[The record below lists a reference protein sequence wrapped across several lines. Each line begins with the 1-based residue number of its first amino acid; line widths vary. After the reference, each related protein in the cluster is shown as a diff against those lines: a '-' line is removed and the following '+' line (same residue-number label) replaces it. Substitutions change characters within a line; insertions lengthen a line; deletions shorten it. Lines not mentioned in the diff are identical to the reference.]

1 MPCNPLTGRIH
12 TALAAVAVLALAAC
26 SDLTT
31 PVQPESQAMP
41 APIVSSNIP
50 EFVPGEVLVKY
61 RDGTDAVTTATVAS
75 RFRISMVRIGL
86 ANTFNVMR
94 APVGEEYALAARLSA
109 DPNVEY
115 AEPNYLRHTDAID
128 SRLWAFYNRGGLN
141 MSFFNDPSGRTGPLP
156 ASYASI
162 LDADIDN
169 VEGYAAGGSD
179 VTIGSIDTGVD
190 FTHPEF
196 TGRLIAGKDWVNNDN
211 DPSDTP
217 DEGHG
222 THTTGTMAG
231 STVGVAGVSGAA
243 PHVKVYVQRVCG
255 PSGCPTSAI
264 INAITAATNYLDAGG
279 KHLVAINLSL
289 GGTSESTG
297 EKNAIKKATDAGIL
311 VIASAGNS
319 GTAKVA
325 CPACDPNAI
334 SVSSVTWRDE
344 LASYSQYGSGL
355 DISAPG
361 GLCYSNTT
369 PEGCIFSAVAHG
381 YAGAVSGPLAGGSYT
396 YMEGTS
402 MAAPQVTGAAAAVAS
417 KTGLRG
423 AALRT
428 RLLSTADDKGAVGTD
443 TKFGAGRLNV
453 YRAVTNTT
461 LPAGQ

>member
-1 MPCNPLTGRIH
+1 MPRIPLSGRIH
-12 TALAAVAVLALAAC
+12 TVLAATAIAALAAC
-26 SDLTT
+26 SDASTT
-31 PVQPESQAMP
+31 VQPESQPIA
-41 APIVSSNIP
+41 APVASAT
-50 EFVPGEVLVKY
+50 EEVVPGEVLVKY
-61 RDGTDAVTTATVAS
+61 RDGAS
-75 RFRISMVRIGL
+75 AASVNALRTRFGISTMRIGL
-86 ANTFNVMR
+86 DNAFSVVSAERGNER
-94 APVGEEYALAARLSA
+94 ALAARLAA
-109 DPNVEY
+109 DPSVEY
-115 AEPNYLRHTDAID
+115 AEPNYIRRTDTID
-128 SRLWAFYNRGGLN
+128 PRLWAFRNPGGLN

-156 ASYASI
+156 TTYASI

-169 VEGYAAGGSD
+169 IEGYAAGGAD

-196 TGRLIAGKDWVNNDN
+196 TGRLIAGKDWVDNDN

-255 PSGCPTSAI
+255 ASGCATSAI
-264 INAITAATNYLDAGG
+264 VNALTAATNYLDASGN
-279 KHLVAINLSL
+279 HLVAINLSL
-289 GGTSESTG
+289 GGTSESTA
-297 EKNAIKKATDAGIL
+297 EKNAIKAATNAGIL

-319 GTAKVA
+319 GTATVA
-325 CPACDPNAI
+325 CPACDANAI

-344 LASYSQYGSGL
+344 LATYSQYGSGL

-361 GLCYSNTT
+361 GSCYSNTT
-369 PEGCIFSAVAHG
+369 PDGCIFSSVAHG

-396 YMEGTS
+396 YMQGTS

-428 RLLSTADDKGAVGTD
+428 RLLTTADDKGAVGTD

-461 LPAGQ
+461 LPSGQ